1 MTNSKSTALP
11 ELTPYTGSFADNVLR
26 IALDIGEGLLKS
38 GTDVHR
44 VEIAIEKICRT
55 YGAAHIDVFSIH
67 SLILVAI
74 YMPDG
79 THSTQS
85 RRIFDISNHLT
96 RLELYNALSRR
107 ICEEKPSIEEV
118 DKQIREIKHEH
129 VYPFYLVFLGY
140 ILASGSFAIFFGGTL
155 RDGICAALIAIV
167 MYLLDEVK
175 IDYFNKMAKT
185 TLVSFVSGMLA
196 CLSVKVGLG
205 ENLDMIIIGTIMI
218 LIPGLSLGNAMRDL
232 LGGDTLAGTLKI
244 VQAVIIAAMIAI
256 GYALAILLM
265 GGAAV

>member
-1 MTNSKSTALP
+1 MTDPKTSTLP

-26 IALDIGEGLLKS
+26 IALDIGEGLLKN
-38 GTDVHR
+38 GADVHR
-44 VEIAIEKICRT
+44 VEVAIEKVCRT
-55 YGAAHIDVFSIH
+55 YGAAHIDVFTIH

-85 RRIFDISNHLT
+85 RRIFDIANNLT
-96 RLELYNALSRR
+96 KLELYNSLSRK
-107 ICEEKPSIEEV
+107 ISEEKPDINEV
-118 DKQIREIKHEH
+118 DRQIREIKHDR
-129 VYPFYLVFLGY
+129 VYPFYLIMLGY
-140 ILASGSFAIFFGGTL
+140 ILAAGSFAVFFGGTL
-155 RDGICAALIAIV
+155 RDSICASLIAIV

-185 TLVSFVSGMLA
+185 TLVSFVSGILA
-196 CLSVKVGLG
+196 CISVKIGLG
-205 ENLDMIIIGTIMI
+205 DNLDMIIIGTIMI

-244 VQAVIIAAMIAI
+244 VQAIIIAAMIAI
-256 GYALAILLM
+256 GYALAILLL
-265 GGAAV
+265 GGVAG

>member
-1 MTNSKSTALP
+1 MTDPKTSALP

-26 IALDIGEGLLKS
+26 IALDIGEGLLKN
-38 GTDVHR
+38 GADVHR
-44 VEIAIEKICRT
+44 VEVAIEKVCRT

-85 RRIFDISNHLT
+85 RRIFDIANNLT
-96 RLELYNALSRR
+96 KLELYNALSRK
-107 ICEEKPSIEEV
+107 ISEEKPGIDEV
-118 DKQIREIKHEH
+118 DKQIREIKHDR
-129 VYPFYLVFLGY
+129 VYPFYLIMLGY
-140 ILASGSFAIFFGGTL
+140 ILAAGSFAVFFGGTL
-155 RDGICAALIAIV
+155 RDGICAALIAVV

-185 TLVSFVSGMLA
+185 TLVSFVSGILA
-196 CLSVKVGLG
+196 CLSVKIGLG
-205 ENLDMIIIGTIMI
+205 DNLDMIIIGTIMI

-244 VQAVIIAAMIAI
+244 VQAIIIAVMIAI
-256 GYALAILLM
+256 GYALAILLL
-265 GGAAV
+265 GGVAG